1 MIFHDEVVPADDL
14 DDVPSAKDLKTSDRE
29 LKMAQQLI
37 DSLSSDFEPPKY
49 HDEYRE
55 KVLELIEAQG
65 RRPGDRHPAG
75 RRGAAEGARPDGRAR
90 GEPRRGQGPAPA
102 SRSKTTAR
110 RTARR
115 SPRRQ
120 EVLLARQSRR
130 EEVTPARTGKT
141 PPHVSPAAPRRLLS
155 PGLTRRKHGKGFT
168 YLDADGE
175 RVTDPEDLER
185 IAELGIPPA
194 WKDVWICPDS
204 RGHLQATGID
214 AAGRKQ
220 YLYHPQ
226 WRTRRDSEKF
236 DEMLRFAAALPKLRE
251 HVDEQLTATDELTR
265 ERVLACAVRLLD
277 RGFFRVG
284 SEQYAAENE
293 SYGLATMR
301 KEHVTLDPEHYGM
314 VFDYKA
320 KSGKRR
326 IQGVVDPAAFD
337 VVAAL
342 KRRRGGGPELLAYKN
357 GRSWSDVRSP
367 DINEY
372 LKEAT
377 GDDFSAKDFRTWAA
391 TMLAAI
397 ALSVSGEVAATKTGH
412 ASAP

>member
-1 MIFHDEVVPADDL
+1 M
-14 DDVPSAKDLKTSDRE
+14 
-29 LKMAQQLI
+29 
-37 DSLSSDFEPPKY
+37 
-49 HDEYRE
+49 
-55 KVLELIEAQG
+55 
-65 RRPGDRHPAG
+65 
-75 RRGAAEGARPDGRAR
+75 
-90 GEPRRGQGPAPA
+90 
-102 SRSKTTAR
+102 
-110 RTARR
+110 
-115 SPRRQ
+115 SPR
-120 EVLLARQSRR
+120 LRR
-130 EEVTPARTGKT
+130 ADC
-141 PPHVSPAAPRRLLS
+141 SS
-155 PGLTRRKHGKGFT
+155 PGLTRRRQGKGYS

-175 RVTDPEDLER
+175 RVTEPEDIDR

-236 DEMLRFAAALPKLRE
+236 DEMIRFAGALPKLRTHVHE
-251 HVDEQLTATDELTR
+251 HLTATDELTR

-277 RGFFRVG
+277 RGFFRIG

-301 KEHVTLDPEHYGM
+301 KTHVTLDPEQHGM
-314 VFDYKA
+314 VFDYVA

-326 IQGVVDPAAFD
+326 IQGVIDPDAFD

-342 KRRRGGGPELLAYKN
+342 KRRRGGGPELLAYKT
-357 GRSWSDVRSP
+357 GRKWSDVRSP

-397 ALSVSGEVAATKTGH
+397 GLAVAGDVAATEAGRKRAVARAVKEVSHYLGNTPAVCRASYIDPRVIDAYNGGLTIAGVLGEIADTAQPGELPIHQPAVEH
-412 ASAP
+412 AVLDLLSERETSPALERVAA